1 VADTRAYPER
11 PILAVS
17 AVVMRGDRFL
27 VVRRARPPAEG
38 LFTLPGGGVESG
50 ETLAQAVVREVQ
62 EETGLLVAP
71 IDLAGHR
78 EVIVR
83 DAQGRVA
90 RHFVILAFA
99 ARWVEGD
106 LTLNEE
112 LAEARWIDAAALAE
126 LPVTE
131 GLGEIVAT
139 ALERG
144 R

>member
-1 VADTRAYPER
+1 MADTRAYPER